1 MKNRLTALTARAWIN
16 SMNNPMRISVSV
28 AILAALLATGCAST
42 APGSKDNILPT
53 DLPTMEQIYEAHSQH
68 KPIPRRKQPEP
79 AKQDQGSQ
87 NDNDGAMEYTSNGAR
102 NTGIAGTRARNQP
115 KKAKPVPPAD
125 LIEATAETGSEET
138 VAPTKGG
145 RLIRTVQTG
154 NADLVG
160 YTRDA
165 SNELDNTFRLL
176 PNPVLVMYV
185 YPHLSGVEGTPVPG
199 YTTKFSMYDKPEF
212 ALPGEVASQP

>member
-1 MKNRLTALTARAWIN
+1 MVKPI
-16 SMNNPMRISVSV
+16 RISVSV
-28 AILAALLATGCAST
+28 GLLAVLLATGCAT
-42 APGSKDNILPT
+42 APGSKDDILPT

-68 KPIPRRKQPEP
+68 KPIPRRKTPEP

-87 NDNDGAMEYTSNGAR
+87 NENDGAMEYASNGAR
-102 NTGIAGTRARNQP
+102 NAGIAGTRAHKEP
-115 KKAKPVPPAD
+115 KKAKPVPPAE
-125 LIEATAETGSEET
+125 LIEAAAETGSEDMI
-138 VAPTKGG
+138 VSAPKGG
-145 RLIRTVQTG
+145 RLIRIVQTG

-185 YPHLSGVEGTPVPG
+185 FPHLSGVEGTPVPG

>member
-1 MKNRLTALTARAWIN
+1 MKNRLKAPTVQAWT
-16 SMNNPMRISVSV
+16 NPMVKPIRISVSA
-28 AILAALLATGCAST
+28 AILTALLATGCAST
-42 APGSKDNILPT
+42 APGSKDDILPT

-68 KPIPRRKQPEP
+68 KPIPRRKTPEP

-87 NDNDGAMEYTSNGAR
+87 NENDGAMEYTSNGAR
-102 NTGIAGTRARNQP
+102 NMGAHVRKEP
-115 KKAKPVPPAD
+115 KYAKPAQPGKPAE
-125 LIEATAETGSEET
+125 LIEAEADGEDTNVS
-138 VAPTKGG
+138 PPKGG

-160 YTRDA
+160 YTREA

-176 PNPVLVMYV
+176 PNPVLVMYIF
-185 YPHLSGVEGTPVPG
+185 PHLSGAEGTPVPG

-212 ALPGEVASQP
+212 ALPGEVASQ

>member
-1 MKNRLTALTARAWIN
+1 
-16 SMNNPMRISVSV
+16 MRISVSV

-42 APGSKDNILPT
+42 APGSKDDILPT

-68 KPIPRRKQPEP
+68 KPIPRRKTPEP

-87 NDNDGAMEYTSNGAR
+87 NENDGAMEYTSNGAR
-102 NTGIAGTRARNQP
+102 NMGVKAHKEP
-115 KKAKPVPPAD
+115 KKAKPVPPAE
-125 LIEATAETGSEET
+125 LIEAAAETGSEDT
-138 VAPTKGG
+138 IVSSQKGG

-199 YTTKFSMYDKPEF
+199 YTTKFSMYVKPEF